1 MRLIDKLKP
10 EYKVIFE
17 KNNLEYP
24 SLIER
29 IINCF
34 EQLEYVSDIPF
45 GIWMDIKFFT
55 NVFSP
60 FELFTDNIQL

>member
-10 EYKVIFE
+10 EYKVVFE
-17 KNNLEYP
+17 KNNLEYS

-60 FELFTDNIQL
+60 FKLFTDNI